1 MTISLL
7 LPALLSLSGTA
18 SAAAPAPEAAATA
31 VDASSAAAKPLTVD
45 DIYGGAKFRDPFMK
59 LGGAG
64 VAAAPST
71 VKEYDPENFTIHSLE
86 LKGLMR
92 DKKGYTAL
100 LFDASTATSF
110 VLKGG
115 RVYDPKKKPVP
126 GITGTIKMEQKT
138 VTLMTADKDVQTL
151 RLGETAGEAEE

>member
-1 MTISLL
+1 MNTALFLLTL
-7 LPALLSLSGTA
+7 LPFAGDA
-18 SAAAPAPEAAATA
+18 SAAAPAPAAVEASTA
-31 VDASSAAAKPLTVD
+31 PAKPLTVD
-45 DIYGGAKFRDPFMK
+45 DIYGGTKFRDPFMK

-64 VAAAPST
+64 VAVAPST
-71 VKEYDPENFTIHSLE
+71 VKEYDPETFSIHALE

-115 RVYDPKKKPVP
+115 RVYDPKKKPIP